1 MTASLSRRSILAAG
15 LALPLAALPGC
26 STVGAYGYEDAV
38 RRLLTIASQRAFAR
52 LRQEGGFQADGP
64 TRIALPAEIGEAV
77 QATLS
82 PQVNYAARLAA
93 ERAAPIVRDAIQSM
107 AITDPAAL
115 FRGGA
120 TAATDL
126 LKQEMGESLFSLIAP
141 EVGNALRLGDGEIV
155 DQALAAGAGL
165 NFEGLRLDI
174 ARKASDGIYRA
185 IAREEA
191 AIRADP
197 TSVGDLILR
206 SALGSTNGGEIAP
219 PRAIGLSRRNH
230 FRGLAI
236 S

>member
-1 MTASLSRRSILAAG
+1 MTVSLSRRSILAAG

-38 RRLLTIASQRAFAR
+38 RRLLTVASQRAFAR
-52 LRQEGGFQADGP
+52 LRQEGGFQADVL

-82 PQVNYAARLAA
+82 PRVNYAARLAA
-93 ERAAPIVRDAIQSM
+93 ERAAPIVRDAIQNM
-107 AITDPAAL
+107 AITDPAVV
-115 FRGGA
+115 FRGGP

-141 EVGNALRLGDGEIV
+141 DVGDALRPADGEV
-155 DQALAAGAGL
+155 VGQALAATGI

-174 ARKASDGIYRA
+174 ARRASDGIYRA
-185 IAREEA
+185 IGREEA

-197 TSVGDLILR
+197 ASPGDLILR
-206 SALGSTNGGEIAP
+206 SFLGSSNAGEIAP
-219 PRAIGLSRRNH
+219 PRMIGLSRSEH
-230 FRGLAI
+230 SRGLAAP
-236 S
+236 